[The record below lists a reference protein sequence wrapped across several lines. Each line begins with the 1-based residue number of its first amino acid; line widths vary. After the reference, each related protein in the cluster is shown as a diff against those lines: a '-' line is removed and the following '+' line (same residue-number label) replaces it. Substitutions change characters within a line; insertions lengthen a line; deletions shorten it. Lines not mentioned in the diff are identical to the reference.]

1 MTGKKLTNEGP
12 QNIHIKHYDQ
22 NENDPQRG
30 NKTSVK
36 KHKIEQNKLF
46 LLCWWH
52 MYCMRNDILDL
63 EISSTRLNDIH
74 GIMDTTNT
82 KLNYWSKW

>member
-30 NKTSVK
+30 DKTSVK

-46 LLCWWH
+46 LLC
-52 MYCMRNDILDL
+52 CMVAYVLHEERHFRSGNKFYTI
-63 EISSTRLNDIH
+63 
-74 GIMDTTNT
+74 
-82 KLNYWSKW
+82 K